1 MVDEKLKDI
10 TLRLS
15 GIVSE
20 SVVDG
25 VGFRM
30 AIFTQGC
37 KHNCKGCQN
46 PQTHALDGGEVTD
59 LKFVLEEIEKDPL
72 LDGVTLSGGEPF
84 LQAKPLAELCRQ
96 VRARGLDV
104 WCYSGYTYE
113 ELCALAEKDADVREL
128 LDGIDVLIDGRF
140 VLEKLD
146 LKLKFRGS
154 SNQRILDMKKTRER
168 GCPVWLEDME

>member
-1 MVDEKLKDI
+1 MVDEKLEDI
-10 TLRLS
+10 TVRLS

-25 VGFRM
+25 LGFRM

-37 KHNCKGCQN
+37 KHNCKGCHN

-59 LKFVLEEIEKDPL
+59 LKFILEEIEKDPL
-72 LDGVTLSGGEPF
+72 LDGITLSGGEPF
-84 LQAKPLAELCRQ
+84 LQPKPLAVLCREAH
-96 VRARGLDV
+96 ARGLDV

-113 ELCALAEKDADVREL
+113 ELCALAETDRDVRAL
-128 LDGIDVLIDGRF
+128 LSEVDVLIDGRF

-154 SNQRILDMKKTRER
+154 SNQRILDMKKTRES
-168 GCPVWLEDME
+168 GAPVWLEGME